1 MKTREIVIYGILS
14 AVLLAAQVSLGFLPN
29 IEIVTLLIL
38 VYTLVFRKKVFFII
52 YIFVFLEGLIYGF
65 GLWWI
70 NYLYV
75 WSIQALITLLSGMIP
90 YGSGVSSPGSMVLH
104 SEHSVPSP
112 TLQSAGFPV
121 HLHIGRQDFYSISYT
136 VSAISLYVSYCSNRS
151 AMFWRNVYSRS
162 NNISHITQESSCEP
176 ALYFIPIKASA
187 ALPYAK

>member
-75 WSIQALITLLSGMIP
+75 WSIQALITLLFRKNDSVWFWSILSGIYGITFGALCTIP
-90 YGSGVSSPGSMVLH
+90 YFAIGGISGAFAYWTS
-104 SEHSVPSP
+104 
-112 TLQSAGFPV
+112 
-121 HLHIGRQDFYSISYT
+121 DFYSISYT

-176 ALYFIPIKASA
+176 NVI
-187 ALPYAK
+187 